1 MKKRISVSPLSCIWF
16 TVLLLLDTPYLF
28 PMVCAVCLHE
38 AGHILFAYL
47 LHVRISRIE
56 ISMLGARMKV
66 NGTALSY
73 KKEFML
79 ALGGPLA
86 GALGFLFCFPIAL
99 RYSALPFFC
108 EGLLPFSVIS
118 LALSVFNL
126 IPIDTLDGG
135 RMLRCAISHIFSCET
150 ADTVMKIC
158 TFFALIL
165 LWSFSVYLMLRTVT
179 GVTLF
184 VFSAILFINHFIS
197 GRKKC
202 DKARLS

>member
-1 MKKRISVSPLSCIWF
+1 MKKRISVSPISCIWF
-16 TVLLLLDTPYLF
+16 LVLLLLDTPYLL
-28 PMVCAVCLHE
+28 PMICAVCLHE
-38 AGHILFAYL
+38 AGHVLCACALRIRILQ
-47 LHVRISRIE
+47 IE

-66 NGTALSY
+66 ERGNLSY
-73 KKEFML
+73 KKEFLL

-86 GALGFLFCFPIAL
+86 GAIGFLFSFPIAL

-108 EGLLPFSVIS
+108 KGLLPFSVIS

-135 RMLRCAISHIFSCET
+135 RMLRCAISHIFSCEA

-158 TFFALIL
+158 TFFALIS
-165 LWSFSVYLMLRTVT
+165 LWSFSVYLMLRTVS
-179 GVTLF
+179 GLTLF

-197 GRKKC
+197 GNKKC
-202 DKARLS
+202 D